1 MPTPAATTAALD
13 GDEARFR
20 CRVCDR
26 TTTWT
31 GYTPDAFRAP
41 LELKCAHCGAETFFT
56 EVVNPGLLVAC
67 ATN

>member
-1 MPTPAATTAALD
+1 MDTVSNTTAALD

-20 CRVCDR
+20 CRVCER

-41 LELKCAHCGAETFFT
+41 LELKCSHCGAETFFT
-56 EVVNPGLLVAC
+56 EVVNPGRLVAC
-67 ATN
+67 VAD